1 MNTLYFKTRKFWVV
15 FTFGLLVT
23 SCVES
28 SVKTFTDTNSLLCK
42 PKPLPP
48 ILTYS
53 EAICFSAYIDN
64 VKNLLLNAQ
73 RSARYEG
80 WKVIAYSEK
89 EDHSWKVQIRSAG
102 KVFPSYRCTL
112 SFTEKGESISPNI
125 PIVQCGYK
133 K

>member
-1 MNTLYFKTRKFWVV
+1 MNKIIFKTRKCWIV
-15 FTFGLLVT
+15 FTFGFLFT

-28 SVKTFTDTNSLLCK
+28 NVKTYPDVNSLLCK
-42 PKPLPP
+42 PRPIPP
-48 ILTYS
+48 ILTNS
-53 EAICFSAYIDN
+53 EAICFAAYIDK

-73 RSARYEG
+73 HSAGYEG
-80 WKVIAYSEK
+80 WKVIPHRE
-89 EDHSWKVQIRSAG
+89 EMGRSWKVQVRSTG
-102 KVFPSYRCTL
+102 KIFPSYRCTL

>member
-1 MNTLYFKTRKFWVV
+1 MEKIYFRGCKCWILL
-15 FTFGLLVT
+15 TFGLLVT

-28 SVKTFTDTNSLLCK
+28 RVKTFPDANSLLCK

-48 ILTYS
+48 VLTYS
-53 EAICFSAYIDN
+53 KAICFAAYIDN
-64 VKNLLLNAQ
+64 VKNLLQNAQ

-80 WKVIAYSEK
+80 WKVIAYSE
-89 EDHSWKVQIRSAG
+89 EVDRSWKVQIRSAG
-102 KVFPSYRCTL
+102 KIFPSYRCTL
-112 SFTEKGESISPNI
+112 SFTEKGEPISPNT